1 MRKGQLFAICFHVTD
16 MLFLKMK
23 GAVTNFHS
31 PFFKEIVNFG
41 TILVLYR
48 EQEAQYDKNGEMF
61 LFVFEF

>member
-1 MRKGQLFAICFHVTD
+1 